1 MSISPVSSI
10 TRAACRKPE
19 DKLNILCATTH
30 SRYETGLAMTGHN
43 FYAFQHDS
51 FIKGWNKQQAPQP
64 DNYRVFD
71 ISLKE
76 KQIPDHIDFDLILSQ
91 NKFGQ
96 FQILSQIATHMH
108 LPMVSLEHTLP
119 MPQWSKIDLMNPQ
132 NMRGAINIFISD
144 YSVEKWEWDR
154 RDDTIVIRH
163 GVDTDL
169 FTNYDLARENHILTV
184 ANDYI
189 GRDWCLN
196 FRQYQ
201 MVTQGLPVF
210 PVGDTR
216 GLSKPAESTQQL
228 VEIYNRSRIFLN
240 TAHISPIPTSLLEAM
255 ACGCACVSIKASEIP
270 FYIEHGVNGFL
281 AENDEDMRRYLEILM
296 TDENLAKQFG
306 EAARE
311 SIIEKCSLPRFVA
324 EWDEVFQKAAQ
335 GVYRG

>member
-10 TRAACRKPE
+10 TRAACRKPG
-19 DKLNILCATTH
+19 DKLNILTGLTH
-30 SRYETGLAMTGHN
+30 ARYETGLAMTGHN
-43 FYAFQHDS
+43 FYAFNHDS
-51 FIKGWNKQQAPQP
+51 FIPRWTSEYAPQP
-64 DNYRVFD
+64 DNYIVLD
-71 ISLKE
+71 KSLKE
-76 KQIPDHIDFDLILSQ
+76 RQIPAHLDFDLILSQ

-96 FQILSQIATHMH
+96 FQILSQIAKHMH

-119 MPQWSKIDLMNPQ
+119 VPQWPKTTLINCQ
-132 NMRGAINIFISD
+132 NMRGAINVFISD
-144 YSVEKWEWDR
+144 YSIDKWEWDR
-154 RDDTIVIRH
+154 QQDTIVIRH

-169 FTNYDLARENHILTV
+169 FTNHDLQRENHILTV

-196 FRQYQ
+196 FKQYQ

-210 PVGDTR
+210 PVGDTK
-216 GLSKPAESTQQL
+216 GLSKPAASTQQL
-228 VEIYNRSRIFLN
+228 IEIYNRSRIFLN

-255 ACGCACVSIKASEIP
+255 ACGCACVSVKASEIP
-270 FYIEHGVNGFL
+270 FYVEHGVNGFL
-281 AENDEDMRRYLEILM
+281 AENDEEMRRYLEILM

-311 SIIEKCSLPRFVA
+311 TVIEKCSLPRFIS
-324 EWDEVFQKAAQ
+324 EWDEVFKRASE